1 MHREHNSLK
10 KQSLPGENDHENFSR
25 RSRSFCSTGCDGRAQ
40 KNPGSPPPDT
50 RRQARFLETDEQAIS
65 CFSRCLRANEEALLL
80 FTLLYRATGRLVT
93 VHGAIGF
100 DRGIEENKAFTR
112 EGLQ

>member
-1 MHREHNSLK
+1 MKTFEAFEVILQHRLRWPCTEKPWIS
-10 KQSLPGENDHENFSR
+10 S
-25 RSRSFCSTGCDGRAQ
+25 
-40 KNPGSPPPDT
+40 PDT